1 VHSLSLAE
9 EPWIGGF
16 NEFSAPPAEKDA
28 FPGLTAAGHAPL
40 PDSGFLGRA
49 VGSVHEPT
57 LVKFWKETF
66 ERDIYVENILRL
78 GYKIPVKMSTE
89 EATKTYREKNN
100 KSARDEMPFVRSE
113 VKRLV
118 ESGQVIQVDSA
129 PRCTNPLSVAFKI
142 NSDGSIKKRL
152 VIDLSRWVNEFI
164 VLDRFK
170 MARFQDALSQ
180 AAPGDFQS
188 VYDISKAYHHLRL
201 HPDSYELVGFCVVDE
216 EGKECFYHYVVVVFG
231 LGPAGQLLGR
241 MMRPILRKLSEM
253 GIRNVMYV
261 NDGWVVAST
270 NVKADADYAIAVFY
284 FKLAGFIVPVEKSD
298 PVGAASQRK
307 EYLGFLFDTKA
318 MIVEAPRQKML
329 RIKDLLEKFLTS
341 NTHKVRKIAA

>member
-1 VHSLSLAE
+1 MGSTAVDPAGVAPVAQIEVVRPTVAAEVVPEATVECTLSLAD
-9 EPWIGGF
+9 EPWVGGF
-16 NEFSAPPAEKDA
+16 NEFSAPTAEKDA
-28 FPGLTAAGHAPL
+28 FPGLTAAGHVPL

-57 LVKFWKETF
+57 SVEFWKDTF
-66 ERDIYVENILRL
+66 EKDIYVENILRV

-100 KSARDEMPFVRSE
+100 KSARDEMPYVRSE

-118 ESGQVIQVDSA
+118 ESGQVIQVESA

-152 VIDLSRWVNEFI
+152 VIDLSRWVNGFI
-164 VLDRFK
+164 VPDRFK

-201 HPDSYELVGFCVVDE
+201 HPDSYELVGFCVVDD
-216 EGKECFYHYVVVVFG
+216 EGKERFYHYVVVVFG
-231 LGPAGQLLGR
+231 L
-241 MMRPILRKLSEM
+241 
-253 GIRNVMYV
+253 
-261 NDGWVVAST
+261 
-270 NVKADADYAIAVFY
+270 
-284 FKLAGFIVPVEKSD
+284 
-298 PVGAASQRK
+298 
-307 EYLGFLFDTKA
+307 
-318 MIVEAPRQKML
+318 
-329 RIKDLLEKFLTS
+329 
-341 NTHKVRKIAA
+341 

>member
-1 VHSLSLAE
+1 VAHIEVVRPTAAVEVVTKATVECTLSLAE
-9 EPWIGGF
+9 EPWVGGF
-16 NEFSAPPAEKDA
+16 NEFSAPPPEKDA
-28 FPGLTAAGHAPL
+28 FPDLTAAGHVPL

-57 LVKFWKETF
+57 SVKFWKETF
-66 ERDIYVENILRL
+66 QKDIYVENILRFR
-78 GYKIPVKMSTE
+78 YKIPVKMST
-89 EATKTYREKNN
+89 KMYREKNN
-100 KSARDEMPFVRSE
+100 KSALDEMPLVRSE

-118 ESGQVIQVDSA
+118 KSGQVIQVDSA
-129 PRCTNPLSVAFKI
+129 PRCTNPLGVAFKI

-152 VIDLSRWVNEFI
+152 VIDLSRWVNGFI
-164 VLDRFK
+164 VPDRFK

-216 EGKECFYHYVVVVFG
+216 EGKERFYHYVVVVG
-231 LGPAGQLLGR
+231 LGPAGHLLGR

-270 NVKADADYAIAVFY
+270 KDKADADYAIALFY
-284 FKLAGFIVPVEKSD
+284 FKRAGFIITVEKSD
-298 PVGAASQRK
+298 PIGK
-307 EYLGFLFDTKA
+307 
-318 MIVEAPRQKML
+318 PRSS
-329 RIKDLLEKFLTS
+329 F
-341 NTHKVRKIAA
+341 